1 MSKHSEIYPQRPT
14 PNKIKYTNSVNLS
27 ILFENKTKSQK
38 TRNNNK
44 HFAESR
50 DMEITHQR
58 SLKDLRSQMSM
69 EKSSFE
75 QRDLQSA
82 QEIET
87 LHKKCRC
94 LTKL

>member
-1 MSKHSEIYPQRPT
+1 MICDM
-14 PNKIKYTNSVNLS
+14 
-27 ILFENKTKSQK
+27 FENQNTQQPEIKT
-38 TRNNNK
+38 
-44 HFAESR
+44 HR
-50 DMEITHQR
+50 DMEIHQQR
-58 SLKDLRSQMSM
+58 DLKDIKNEMSM
-69 EKSSFE
+69 VRSSFE